1 MSSIEIR
8 RHPQQRGQTHQ
19 TDSTGAPVVQGE
31 ADNTRQPPPVADN
44 TPAAPGQVYYSVSRT
59 SRMSTFSALA
69 ASRKGNSR

>member
-59 SRMSTFSALA
+59 EPYEYVFRTSREQE
-69 ASRKGNSR
+69 GE